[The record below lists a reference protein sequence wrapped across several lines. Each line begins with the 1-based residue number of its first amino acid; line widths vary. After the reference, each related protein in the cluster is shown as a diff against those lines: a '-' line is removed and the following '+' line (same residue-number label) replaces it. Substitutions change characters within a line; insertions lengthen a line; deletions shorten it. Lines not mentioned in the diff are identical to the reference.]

1 MHLTR
6 RATLALILVVLFVAY
21 IFKIAT
27 PNLMRSR
34 TAASEAR
41 RPRTQPA
48 SVDVIKPDKF
58 FDELQKLATDRK
70 QIVTATVELRVDEP
84 REAAESVNR
93 MARRLGGY
101 VERSS
106 LSADAPGM
114 HARVVL
120 RVPADSLWT
129 ALGDLRAL
137 GSKLEAESV
146 ETKDVT
152 TEYVDAQAN
161 IRNLQTEE
169 VQYRQIM
176 TKAGEVADALA
187 AAEKLAD
194 VRGRAQR
201 IEAQT
206 KLADRKAHMAT
217 IQVILR
223 SEENAPL
230 TAVGWNPVAQARAA
244 WHDAAQDLNSYAGFL
259 LVMLIRLP
267 VLALWALTIVAMAVA
282 AMRIL
287 RRVWKRF
294 APSAPLPPEPV
305 QAA

>member
-1 MHLTR
+1 
-6 RATLALILVVLFVAY
+6 VAY

-27 PNLMRSR
+27 PNLMRSG

-41 RPRTQPA
+41 RARTRPA
-48 SVDVIKPDKF
+48 SVDVIKPDAF
-58 FDELQKLATDRK
+58 FGELQKLATDRK
-70 QIVTATVELRVDEP
+70 QIVTATLELRVDDP
-84 REAAESVNR
+84 RAAAESVNR
-93 MARRLGGY
+93 LARRLGGH

-114 HARVVL
+114 HARVVM
-120 RVPADSLWT
+120 RVPADALWT

-152 TEYVDAQAN
+152 AEYVDAMAN
-161 IRNLQTEE
+161 VRNLQSEE
-169 VQYRQIM
+169 AQYRQIM
-176 TKAGEVADALA
+176 TKAGKVADALE
-187 AAEKLAD
+187 AAEKLAN

-201 IEAQT
+201 TEAQM
-206 KLADRKAHMAT
+206 KLADRQARMAT
-217 IQVILR
+217 VQVILR
-223 SEENAPL
+223 SEESAQL
-230 TAVGWNPVAQARAA
+230 AAVGWNPAGQARAA

-267 VLALWALTIVAMAVA
+267 VLALWALTIVAMAIV
-282 AMRIL
+282 AMRIM

-294 APSAPLPPEPV
+294 APSAPAPPPEPV
-305 QAA
+305 QAG